1 MAKAKKIA
9 AGLLMYRITLGAP
22 EVFLVH
28 PGGPFW
34 KNKDIGTWS
43 IPKGEADEGENDLL
57 AVAKREY
64 KEETGFNAAGDF
76 KPLGTFEKPNKIV
89 HVWAFEGDCDP
100 ALLTSN
106 TCMIEWP
113 PKSGKQLE
121 IPEVDRGAFFSLEE
135 AESKLMKYQV
145 PVIELLKK
153 HLNGK

>member
-1 MAKAKKIA
+1 
-9 AGLLMYRITLGAP
+9 MYRITLGAP